1 MLLPCLRCCLWNERE
16 VKTALGPG
24 LASLLTSS
32 GAQLRHS
39 PARQKGPLK
48 AFIHKCLWSTSE
60 MCSAVWGPGYGAV
73 NKGTGYKG
81 KDILGNDVPLELR
94 FVTCTVLTPRA
105 QGLPH
110 SWHSTEGSHTFYVCF
125 L

>member
-1 MLLPCLRCCLWNERE
+1 
-16 VKTALGPG
+16 
-24 LASLLTSS
+24 
-32 GAQLRHS
+32 
-39 PARQKGPLK
+39 
-48 AFIHKCLWSTSE
+48 

-73 NKGTGYKG
+73 NKSTGYKG

-94 FVTCTVLTPRA
+94 FATCTVLTPRA

-110 SWHSTEGSHTFYVCF
+110 SWHSTEGSHTFYICF